1 VNLAAQ
7 RLHNQRLVGTPFKTP
22 AAAVQWLGAVQAQD
36 FSGAK
41 WALAL
46 RTRSTNDA
54 ALDRAF
60 NSGAFFRT
68 HVMRP
73 TWHLMAPADLR
84 WLLALTSPRV
94 HAVNGH
100 MYRRL
105 ELDEAMVRRA
115 YETFVAGLQGGR
127 AKTRQ
132 ELAACL
138 EAKGIAA
145 RGQRLAYIV
154 MHAELSGLVCSGPL
168 RGKQHTYALLEERV
182 PPAPALTRE
191 EALGT
196 LARRYFRSHGPATVA
211 DFAWWS
217 GLTVADAKA
226 GLSLIESEVAPIVLG
241 EKKYWAAAPM
251 AGITLDNPVVHLLP
265 NYDELVVAYRDH
277 GPSLDPAA
285 RETLRSR
292 TDGPLDVHLV
302 ARDGLVVGGWRK
314 AIEKGV
320 TWVAVD
326 PLVKLRRVEQARL
339 KHAASDYST
348 FIGMP
353 VSLKTRVSEEGRWL

>member
-1 VNLAAQ
+1 MNLAAH
-7 RLHNQRLVGTPFKTP
+7 RLHNQRLIGTPLGTP

-46 RTRSTNDA
+46 RTRSTHA

-60 NSGAFFRT
+60 NTGAFLRT

-73 TWHLMAPADLR
+73 TWHLVVPADLR

-100 MYRRL
+100 VYRKL
-105 ELDEAMVRRA
+105 QLDNTVFRRA
-115 YETFVAGLQGGR
+115 HSIFIAALQGGR
-127 AKTRQ
+127 ARTRQ
-132 ELAACL
+132 ELAESL
-138 EAKGIAA
+138 EAKGIPA

-154 MHAELSGLVCSGPL
+154 MHAELSALLCSGPP

-182 PPAPALTRE
+182 PPVPSLTRE

-196 LARRYFRSHGPATVA
+196 LARRYFTSHGPATLS

-226 GLSLIESEVAPIVLG
+226 GLSLIGSEVAPVALG
-241 EKKYWAAAPM
+241 EKTYWTAAPVG
-251 AGITLDNPVVHLLP
+251 AVGLDTPIVHLLP
-265 NYDELVVAYRDH
+265 NYDEHVVAYRDH
-277 GPSLDPAA
+277 GPSLHPAA
-285 RETLRSR
+285 LGAMRSR
-292 TDGPLDVHLV
+292 TDGPLDAHLIV
-302 ARDGLVVGGWRK
+302 RDGLVVGGWRRRM
-314 AIEKGV
+314 EKGV
-320 TWVAVD
+320 AILAVD
-326 PLVKLRRVEQARL
+326 PLVKLRREER
-339 KHAASDYST
+339 AALERAAGDYGT
-348 FIGMP
+348 FVGMP
-353 VSLKTRVSEEGRWL
+353 VQVKPIGSLRV

>member
-1 VNLAAQ
+1 VNLATHRLHHQ
-7 RLHNQRLVGTPFKTP
+7 RLLGTPLRTP
-22 AAAVQWLGAVQAQD
+22 AAVVQWLGAVQAQD

-46 RTRSTNDA
+46 RIRSTNDA

-60 NSGAFFRT
+60 DKGAFLRT

-73 TWHLMAPADLR
+73 TWHLVAPADLR

-100 MYRRL
+100 LYRRL
-105 ELDEAMVRRA
+105 ELDNAIFRRVHSL
-115 YETFVAGLQGGR
+115 FVAELQGGR
-127 AKTRQ
+127 TRTRQ
-132 ELAACL
+132 ELAQSL
-138 EAKGIAA
+138 EAKGISA
-145 RGQRLAYIV
+145 RGPRLAYIV
-154 MHAELSGLVCSGPL
+154 MHAELSGLLCSGPL

-182 PPAPALTRE
+182 PWVPPLTRE

-226 GLSLIESEVAPIVLG
+226 GLSLIKSDVAPVVLG
-241 EKKYWAAAPM
+241 EKTYWTAAPVR
-251 AGITLDNPVVHLLP
+251 AVTLDTPVVHLLP
-265 NYDELVVAYRDH
+265 NYDEHVVAYRAH

-285 RETLRSR
+285 REALRSR
-292 TDGPLDVHLV
+292 TDGPLDLHLV
-302 ARDGLVVGGWRK
+302 VRDGLVVGGWRRTM
-314 AIEKGV
+314 EKGIAH
-320 TWVAVD
+320 VAVD
-326 PLVKLRRVEQARL
+326 PLVKLGREEQAAL
-339 KHAASDYST
+339 EGAAGDYGM
-348 FIGMP
+348 FMEMP
-353 VSLKTRVSEEGRWL
+353 VKVRTRASAT